1 MNASQR
7 QEFCVRWNSHLGSI
21 GAAFPQLLAGQR
33 FVDVTLACEGHQV
46 HCHRLVLA
54 ACSSYFDSILA
65 ENPCKHPVII
75 LPSEIKLW
83 EIQALVDFMYKGEVN
98 VTQAGLPQLLRC
110 AEQLRIRGLYGSDA
124 ALNLNQLKALTNKAA
139 AAAAAAT
146 QQQADGM
153 DTDTDTATNS
163 TTTTTATAASALQQL
178 HAGGG
183 MTAAMMAHELQ
194 QQQQHQQQQHHQQQQ
209 IHQQQPQQKYQHQ
222 QTFMIKKEIPAP
234 HEVEQEQQMQQ
245 QQHHHLQQ
253 QQLLQQQQQ
262 QKQQQQQQQQQQQH
276 QQQQQQQRQSNGT
289 LVHNAMQQ
297 NHLEHQQQLAH
308 QKQLQQ
314 QQAQHQ
320 RVPQATLAHVA
331 NAAAAAMAAANSNAA
346 SEEDE
351 SADDSNS
358 NQAYEQYEK
367 YTLQQNIAASKL
379 KAAQAAS
386 AAAAGTHLDSTVEE
400 DHNYVA
406 AHDDDSSYADNE
418 HDSSANASLLSVMGV
433 QANSGAPGVGSV
445 GEMAGGLKRI
455 RRSEASLAQAAKC
468 VSKGQ
473 TFQTVSNMFNIPVST
488 IRFYM
493 ARKGILPRRK
503 RGRGASSAVNNATSS
518 GSLMTATAAATMA
531 QALSQMKRSSSPSG
545 YETHHVVSSASVG
558 GKAHI

>member
-146 QQQADGM
+146 QQQQADGIE
-153 DTDTDTATNS
+153 TDTDTATNS

-183 MTAAMMAHELQ
+183 MSAAMMAQELQ
-194 QQQQHQQQQHHQQQQ
+194 QQQQQ
-209 IHQQQPQQKYQHQ
+209 QQKYQQ
-222 QTFMIKKEIPAP
+222 QPTFMIKKEPIQQDME
-234 HEVEQEQQMQQ
+234 HEQQMEQ
-245 QQHHHLQQ
+245 LQQ
-253 QQLLQQQQQ
+253 QQLLQQQ
-262 QKQQQQQQQQQQQH
+262 
-276 QQQQQQQRQSNGT
+276 SNGS
-289 LVHNAMQQ
+289 LAHSAMQQ
-297 NHLEHQQQLAH
+297 NHLEHQQQLVH
-308 QKQLQQ
+308 QQQLQLQAQQ
-314 QQAQHQ
+314 QQQ

-331 NAAAAAMAAANSNAA
+331 NAAAAMAAASAATNSNAN
-346 SEEDE
+346 SEDDD
-351 SADDSNS
+351 SGDDSNS
-358 NQAYEQYEK
+358 NQAYEEHSK
-367 YTLQQNIAASKL
+367 YRMQQKVTANNM
-379 KAAQAAS
+379 KATQA
-386 AAAAGTHLDSTVEE
+386 AAAAGTHLDSTIED

-406 AHDDDSSYADNE
+406 AHDEDSSYCASADTE
-418 HDSSANASLLSVMGV
+418 HESSANASLLNMLAA
-433 QANSGAPGVGSV
+433 QANSGAANTAEMSGS
-445 GEMAGGLKRI
+445 LKRV

-503 RGRGASSAVNNATSS
+503 RGRGASSAVSS
-518 GSLMTATAAATMA
+518 VTAGSGGIMTATAAATMA
-531 QALSQMKRSSSPSG
+531 QALSQMKRAESPSG
-545 YETHHVVSSASVG
+545 FPAHQLVSGASVG

>member
-146 QQQADGM
+146 QQQADGIE
-153 DTDTDTATNS
+153 TDTDTATNS

-183 MTAAMMAHELQ
+183 MTAAMMTQEL
-194 QQQQHQQQQHHQQQQ
+194 QQQQHQQQQQ
-209 IHQQQPQQKYQHQ
+209 QQKYQQQQ
-222 QTFMIKKEIPAP
+222 QTFMIKKEIPAL
-234 HEVEQEQQMQQ
+234 HEVEQEQHM
-245 QQHHHLQQ
+245 Q

-262 QKQQQQQQQQQQQH
+262 
-276 QQQQQQQRQSNGT
+276 SNGS
-289 LVHNAMQQ
+289 VAHNAMQQ
-297 NHLEHQQQLAH
+297 NHLEHQQQLVQQQH
-308 QKQLQQ
+308 LQQLQAQQ
-314 QQAQHQ
+314 QQQQ

-331 NAAAAAMAAANSNAA
+331 NAAAAAMAAAGATTNSNAA

-358 NQAYEQYEK
+358 NQAYEEYEK
-367 YTLQQNIAASKL
+367 FSLQQNMAANKL
-379 KAAQAAS
+379 KASQA
-386 AAAAGTHLDSTVEE
+386 AAAAGAHVDSTIED

-406 AHDDDSSYADNE
+406 AHDEDSSYADNE
-418 HDSSANASLLSVMGV
+418 HESSANASLLNALAV
-433 QANSGAPGVGSV
+433 QAHSGRGASAGAGN
-445 GEMAGGLKRI
+445 EMAGSLKRV

-488 IRFYM
+488 IRFFM

-503 RGRGASSAVNNATSS
+503 RGRGASSAANNAAS
-518 GSLMTATAAATMA
+518 GGGVMTATAAATMA
-531 QALSQMKRSSSPSG
+531 QALSQMKRSDSPPGFQTHQLVSG
-545 YETHHVVSSASVG
+545 ASVVS
-558 GKAHI
+558 KTHI

>member
-1 MNASQR
+1 M
-7 QEFCVRWNSHLGSI
+7 RWNSHLGSI

-139 AAAAAAT
+139 AAAVAAT
-146 QQQADGM
+146 QQQHADGIE
-153 DTDTDTATNS
+153 TDTDTATNS

-183 MTAAMMAHELQ
+183 MAAAMMAQELQ
-194 QQQQHQQQQHHQQQQ
+194 QQQQQQ
-209 IHQQQPQQKYQHQ
+209 QQKYQQQ
-222 QTFMIKKEIPAP
+222 QTFMIKKEPIQQDME
-234 HEVEQEQQMQQ
+234 HEQQMEQ
-245 QQHHHLQQ
+245 LQQ
-253 QQLLQQQQQ
+253 QQLLQHQQQSNGTIAHNALQ
-262 QKQQQQQQQQQQQH
+262 QNHLQHQQQLVHQQQLLAQQQQQQQ
-276 QQQQQQQRQSNGT
+276 
-289 LVHNAMQQ
+289 
-297 NHLEHQQQLAH
+297 
-308 QKQLQQ
+308 
-314 QQAQHQ
+314 Q

-331 NAAAAAMAAANSNAA
+331 NAAAAMAAASATTNSNAN
-346 SEEDE
+346 SEDDD
-351 SADDSNS
+351 SGDDSNS
-358 NQAYEQYEK
+358 NQAYEDQNK
-367 YTLQQNIAASKL
+367 YRMQQKVAANNMKTT
-379 KAAQAAS
+379 QA
-386 AAAAGTHLDSTVEE
+386 AAAAGAHLDSTIED

-406 AHDDDSSYADNE
+406 AHDEDSSYCASADTE
-418 HDSSANASLLSVMGV
+418 HDSSANASLLSMLAA
-433 QANSGAPGVGSV
+433 QANSGAANTGEIAGS
-445 GEMAGGLKRI
+445 LKRV

-488 IRFYM
+488 IRFFM

-503 RGRGASSAVNNATSS
+503 RGRGASSAVNSVSAAS
-518 GSLMTATAAATMA
+518 GGLMTATAAATMA
-531 QALSQMKRSSSPSG
+531 QALSQMKRAESPSG
-545 YETHHVVSSASVG
+545 FPAHQLVSGAGVG

>member
-146 QQQADGM
+146 QQQQADGIE
-153 DTDTDTATNS
+153 TDTDTATNS

-183 MTAAMMAHELQ
+183 MSAAMMAQELQ
-194 QQQQHQQQQHHQQQQ
+194 QQKY
-209 IHQQQPQQKYQHQ
+209 QQQP
-222 QTFMIKKEIPAP
+222 TFMIKKEPMQQDME
-234 HEVEQEQQMQQ
+234 HEQQMEQ
-245 QQHHHLQQ
+245 LQQ
-253 QQLLQQQQQ
+253 QQLLQQQ
-262 QKQQQQQQQQQQQH
+262 
-276 QQQQQQQRQSNGT
+276 SNGS
-289 LVHNAMQQ
+289 LAHNAMQQ
-297 NHLEHQQQLAH
+297 NHLEHQQQLVH
-308 QKQLQQ
+308 QQHLQLQAQQ
-314 QQAQHQ
+314 QQQQQQQ

-331 NAAAAAMAAANSNAA
+331 NAAAAMAAASATTNSNAN
-346 SEEDE
+346 SEDDD
-351 SADDSNS
+351 SGDDSNS
-358 NQAYEQYEK
+358 NQAYEEQNK
-367 YTLQQNIAASKL
+367 YRMQQKVAANNM
-379 KAAQAAS
+379 KATQAT
-386 AAAAGTHLDSTVEE
+386 AAAGAHLDSTIED

-406 AHDDDSSYADNE
+406 AHDEDSSYCASADTE
-418 HDSSANASLLSVMGV
+418 HESSANASLLNMLAA
-433 QANSGAPGVGSV
+433 QANSGAANT
-445 GEMAGGLKRI
+445 GEMSGSLKRV

-503 RGRGASSAVNNATSS
+503 RGRGASSAVSS
-518 GSLMTATAAATMA
+518 VTTGSGGIMTATAAATMA
-531 QALSQMKRSSSPSG
+531 QALSQMKRAESPSG
-545 YETHHVVSSASVG
+545 FPAHQLVSGASVG